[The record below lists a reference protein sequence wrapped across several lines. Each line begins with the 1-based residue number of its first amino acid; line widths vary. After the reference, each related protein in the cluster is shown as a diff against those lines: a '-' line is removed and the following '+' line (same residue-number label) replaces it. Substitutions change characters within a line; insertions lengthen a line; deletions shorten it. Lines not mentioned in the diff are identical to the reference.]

1 MEACFDAEYEQLC
14 NYDAEAADCYYDAE
28 VEDCFYFKVK
38 FSRISYCQTC
48 VNFVKALFVQV
59 KSPS

>member
-1 MEACFDAEYEQLC
+1 MEVCYDAEQELC
-14 NYDAEAADCYYDAE
+14 YYDAEAADCYSGAE

-48 VNFVKALFVQV
+48 VNFAIALFVQV